1 MAAAAAAAAAEAALL
16 AAAAVLALVV
26 VLPPM
31 APPPLLVVVVV
42 VVVVVVAVVLVVL
55 MVAAVPLVPLL
66 ALLKTMPALR
76 TRHQAAREARRHGA
90 AACKAKRDSAE
101 DPTPRLTPTLTR
113 GVNAHAELLKRR
125 LAEVVP
131 HREEE
136 CGVGELLVLKGGR
149 IPLQPELAEEH
160 RDVSLSAIARHR
172 PPWCLQRG
180 PGKLA
185 RCLQRGPQALAS

>member
-1 MAAAAAAAAAEAALL
+1 VAAAAAAAAAEAALL

-31 APPPLLVVVVV
+31 APPPLLVV

-136 CGVGELLVLKGGR
+136 CGVGELLVLEGGHV
-149 IPLQPELAEEH
+149 PLQPELAEEH